1 MTRGGYRAAAA
12 ITEKGVCELK
22 PPQVS
27 VGVTLLPRT
36 ALTHRIPFPRRVSGL
51 ADVLKM
57 TAAA

>member
-27 VGVTLLPRT
+27 VGITLLRT